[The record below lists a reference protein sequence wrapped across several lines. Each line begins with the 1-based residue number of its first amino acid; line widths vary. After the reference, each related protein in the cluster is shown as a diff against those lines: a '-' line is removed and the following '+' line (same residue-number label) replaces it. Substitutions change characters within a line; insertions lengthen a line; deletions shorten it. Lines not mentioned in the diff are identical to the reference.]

1 MIRICYEPG
10 VRRLTADGHAGY
22 APRGQDIVC
31 AAVSALLFALI
42 GDLQQRPNALRQL
55 DIQPGHVVIAGGEED
70 CLASF
75 SLTVEGLRQIAMR
88 YPAFV
93 AVTIKGS

>member
-10 VRRLTADGHAGY
+10 AHRLTADGHAGF

-42 GDLQQRPNALRQL
+42 GDLQQRPHTLRRL
-55 DIQPGHVVIAGGEED
+55 DIQPGHVVIAGAEED
-70 CLASF
+70 CEAAF
-75 SLTVEGLRQIAMR
+75 SLTVEGFRQIAMR